1 MKSDSLKPSI
11 VKKSVKDNLYMTKIP
26 TTDLNDGYNELSPN
40 AFKLL
45 TYFYSKWDGW
55 NFVLEDMARALKLS
69 STRTVQTLM
78 KELQSKGYLYI
89 PKGEIDTY
97 IVGKKEVG
105 KYKRE

>member
-1 MKSDSLKPSI
+1 M
-11 VKKSVKDNLYMTKIP
+11 YMTKIP
-26 TTDLNDGYNELSPN
+26 TSDLADGYIELSSN

-55 NFVLEDMARALKLS
+55 HFALEDMARALKLS
-69 STRTVQTLM
+69 STRTVQTLI

-89 PKGEIDTY
+89 PKGEVDTY

-105 KYKRE
+105 KFKPE